1 MRRLAISAFAFS
13 AAVFLSHYLLPVS
26 ALPWLAL
33 GFAAIGAG
41 LLLAR
46 RVWLRLFTLLLLGLS
61 LGFGC
66 FYVHARQTLLPARAL
81 DGETRVICGVV
92 TDYPECRGDSLR
104 LQLRL
109 EGEGLPRLNALVYD
123 GTRSLST
130 AQPGDLVRFEAR
142 LSSAET
148 RHGARSDLYNSKD
161 IYFILSAKSQA
172 EYLGRRMELRLFPA
186 VARRAVA
193 KCADGAFPQDVR
205 AFMRALLLGDKD
217 ALYADAGLYRA
228 MSRAGFL
235 HITAVS
241 GMHVAFLVGLLQ
253 LLLGASRRNS
263 LLCIALVWAFVFLT
277 GASPSAVRAGI
288 MQSFLLLAPLFGR
301 ENDAATSLGAA
312 LGLILLLNPSAAGS
326 ISLQLSFAAMA
337 GILCFA
343 APLQRA
349 LEEAT
354 GSERLRRLLRAPIAT
369 AASSLAV
376 LAFTVPLSAI
386 HFGSVQV
393 LSPLTNLLGLWAVSL
408 CFCGGFLSVGLFA
421 LLPAA
426 GSGLGW
432 LTAWLARYLV
442 AVARLVSAVPFAS
455 VYLQHGATVIWLV
468 LCYVFVLTA
477 VFFRLP
483 LRVRLL
489 APLIL
494 CALTLAM
501 TLAVTRWNYRSA
513 DGVISAIDVGQG
525 QCISVMAGDQTVVVD
540 CGSILTL
547 ENAGETAGEYLLA
560 CGRRQVDL
568 LMLTHLHADH
578 CNGVETLM
586 TLLPVKRLVLANGLE
601 DEDDTLAGILSAA
614 EASGTEVEFLTRDA
628 QKQLGEIRMQFY
640 YPGPEGDANERC
652 LAARISVGDY
662 DLLVTGDLSKSAER
676 ALVQRCDLSGTE
688 AYIVGHHGSKYASSG
703 ELLAKMGGDTA
714 LISVGWN
721 NFGHP
726 TDATLQRLDAYG
738 YTIYRTDQSGTIE
751 IWIG

>member
-13 AAVFLSHYLLPVS
+13 AAVFLSNYLLPVA

-33 GFAAIGAG
+33 GFAALGAG

-46 RVWLRLFTLLLLGLS
+46 RRWLRLFTLLLLGLS

-81 DGETRVICGVV
+81 DGVTRPVTGVV
-92 TDYPECRGDSLR
+92 TDYPERRGDSLHV
-104 LQLRL
+104 QLRL

-123 GTRSLST
+123 GTRSLSQ

-148 RHGARSDLYNSKD
+148 RHGVRSDLYNSRD
-161 IYFILSAKSQA
+161 IYFILSAKSEA
-172 EYLGRRMELRLFPA
+172 EYLGERQELSLLPA
-186 VARRAVA
+186 VARRAVSRW
-193 KCADGAFPQDVR
+193 ADGAFPGDVR
-205 AFMRALLLGDKD
+205 AFMHALLLGDKD

-253 LLLGASRRNS
+253 LLLGASRRSS
-263 LLCIALVWAFVFLT
+263 LLCMALVWAFVFLT
-277 GASPSAVRAGI
+277 GGSPSAVRAGI

-301 ENDAATSLGAA
+301 ENDAPTSLGAA

-326 ISLQLSFAAMA
+326 VSLQLSFAAMA
-337 GILCFA
+337 GILCFS

-349 LEEAT
+349 IGESL

-432 LTAWLARYLV
+432 LTAWLARYLIG
-442 AVARLVSAVPFAS
+442 VARLISAVPFAS

-477 VFFRLP
+477 VFSRLP

-489 APLIL
+489 APLGL

-501 TLAVTRWNYRSA
+501 TLAVTHWNYRSA
-513 DGVISAIDVGQG
+513 EGVISVIDVGQG
-525 QCISVMAGDQTVVVD
+525 QSVAVMSGEQCFVVD
-540 CGSILTL
+540 CGGIMTL

-560 CGRRQVDL
+560 CGRRRIDL
-568 LMLTHLHADH
+568 LMLTHLHEDH

-586 TLLPVKRLVLANGLE
+586 TLLPVERIVIASDLP
-601 DEDDTLAGILSAA
+601 DEDGTLAGILSAA
-614 EASGTEVEFLTRDA
+614 EAAGTEVVFLAQDA
-628 QKQLGEIRMQFY
+628 QTQLGNIRMQFF

-662 DLLVTGDLSKSAER
+662 DLLVTGDLPKAAEK
-676 ALVQRCDLSGTE
+676 ALAARCDLSGTE
-688 AYIVGHHGSKYASSG
+688 AYVVGHHGSKYASSG
-703 ELLAKMGGDTA
+703 ELLAAMGGDTA
-714 LISVGWN
+714 IISVGWN